1 MDGAMRPERAKAP
14 SPGLLGL
21 QPVLEPH
28 ANLQSFKNR
37 KVIKYRK
44 PPMRMAPGAFFNLLP
59 FFFHLSSFH
68 YRPQQ
73 LVTPSVVAMAVRI
86 EMAI

>member
-1 MDGAMRPERAKAP
+1 MIGWQKQKGYLIQKAP
-14 SPGLLGL
+14 DAYGTGGFF
-21 QPVLEPH
+21 
-28 ANLQSFKNR
+28 SF
-37 KVIKYRK
+37 
-44 PPMRMAPGAFFNLLP
+44 LP
-59 FFFHLSSFH
+59 FFFHLPSSFFNLSRH